1 MGMGEKFEAFL
12 RDLNTNGTRQAYRWG
27 VGSVLGRTD
36 PDAFLEI
43 ALKDKQ
49 GAERYLMDWIASR
62 RGRVAGITI
71 RNPVKALK
79 SFMDTEEV
87 YIAWKKILRRC
98 PKGKKHAVDR
108 YPDSDQCRNLL
119 RVSDEKMKAVV
130 LMMASSGI
138 RVGAFDYLR
147 MKDVKLQENGLLRIR
162 IYRGE
167 DEEYECFASTE
178 AGEALS
184 KYLDSRRAA
193 GEEITPESPVIR
205 DTWSYQELMRRKGAK
220 RVGKRNPPLV
230 TTSKAIRNQLGVLWV
245 KAGVRAIMKTE
256 GRTRQDFQ
264 QAHGFRKRFRTLFPA
279 SACPVHGQ
287 GDAETLMG
295 HITSYEK
302 PTMDHLE
309 SVYLAAMPSL
319 LVEEKYSLKA
329 QIKHQDQEHASKW
342 QETRLDLLEERTKRQ
357 DLEGQVAQQ
366 AKDLQRLRELY
377 AELER
382 RGATWHPS
390 SSVIS

>member
-1 MGMGEKFEAFL
+1 MGAKFEAFL
-12 RDLNTNGTRQAYRWG
+12 QDLNTNGTRQAYRWG
-27 VGSVLGRTD
+27 VRSILGKTD
-36 PDAFLEI
+36 PDTFLEI
-43 ALKDKQ
+43 ALKDKE
-49 GAERYLMDWIASR
+49 GAERYLKDWINSR
-62 RGRVAGITI
+62 RGKVAGITI

-87 YIAWKKILRRC
+87 YIGWKKILRKC
-98 PKGKKHAVDR
+98 PRGKKHAVDR

-220 RVGKRNPPLV
+220 RVG
-230 TTSKAIRNQLGVLWV
+230 
-245 KAGVRAIMKTE
+245 
-256 GRTRQDFQ
+256 
-264 QAHGFRKRFRTLFPA
+264 
-279 SACPVHGQ
+279 
-287 GDAETLMG
+287 
-295 HITSYEK
+295 
-302 PTMDHLE
+302 
-309 SVYLAAMPSL
+309 
-319 LVEEKYSLKA
+319 
-329 QIKHQDQEHASKW
+329 
-342 QETRLDLLEERTKRQ
+342 
-357 DLEGQVAQQ
+357 
-366 AKDLQRLRELY
+366 
-377 AELER
+377 
-382 RGATWHPS
+382 
-390 SSVIS
+390 